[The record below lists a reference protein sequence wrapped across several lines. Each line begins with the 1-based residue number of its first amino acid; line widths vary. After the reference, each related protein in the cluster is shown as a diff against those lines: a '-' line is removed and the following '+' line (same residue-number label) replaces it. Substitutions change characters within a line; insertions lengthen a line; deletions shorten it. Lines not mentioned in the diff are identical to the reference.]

1 MTTSQTINKAIA
13 ANLKFIH
20 SHQQPNGSFLGYLPG
35 DNHGHGTIFTPSLI
49 GSALSGLPAT
59 QTAIIL
65 KPLVLFLLG
74 ERSTSWSFNYWPKAS
89 PEYKQRPYP
98 DDLDDTFCALAAIH
112 LANPKQ
118 IKPGDFADIIKLL
131 VAQENSEG
139 GPYRTWVIQKS
150 AGREWQD
157 VDLAVNS
164 NISYYLR
171 LNGLNLPN
179 LQQFT
184 ETAILNQTYSS
195 PFYPPDFPLMYFF
208 ARSYQGDY
216 TENLKQDIYLKR
228 LPNGSWNNPTN
239 TALAVT
245 ALLNLGEP
253 ATNFAASIKHLTSWK
268 ASEVITPDPVYIEEN
283 NRTIGAPALSAA
295 FIVEALYKYAQAS
308 MGQPAKVPPIGE
320 TTQEQIYAAAVQNAR
335 QRFAN
340 TDTDL
345 HQDANG
351 AIDKILERDTD
362 KQMGVL
368 GYRWAASRSQ
378 ETADRLMPELIQL
391 GTAGLFGWLAYT
403 IYDDIIDQTNPP
415 RLLPVA
421 NVALRSL
428 ESICW
433 GLFGKSPH
441 QYAYISG
448 LLDRIESANAWELAN
463 CRFEVKEGIIAIAH
477 LPDFSNLAK
486 LADRSFGHALGPIA
500 VNLLDGEKP
509 DSNTTRQTEDFF
521 RHYLIARQLNDD
533 VHDWEDDLS
542 RGHLNVISVQLLQAI
557 KPDLAELDIAATTTS
572 MRAELW
578 NNQISNICKNITD
591 HTDAARQAL
600 AQITKLNDSKVF
612 TAMLEP
618 IDDSVHQALTES
630 RKMKKFIRAF
640 EADKTAP
647 ET

>member
-1 MTTSQTINKAIA
+1 MTTLQNINKAIA

-59 QTAIIL
+59 QTANIL
-65 KPLVLFLLG
+65 KPLVLFLLC

-89 PEYKQRPYP
+89 PEYKLRPYP

-216 TENLKQDIYLKR
+216 SENFKQDIYLKR
-228 LPNGSWNNPTN
+228 LPNGAWNNPTN

-253 ATNFAASIKHLTSWK
+253 ATNLAASIKHLTSWK
-268 ASEVITPDPVYIEEN
+268 ASEVVTPDPVYIEEN
-283 NRTIGAPALSAA
+283 NRTLGAPALSAA
-295 FIVEALYKYAQAS
+295 FIAEALYKYSQALKR
-308 MGQPAKVPPIGE
+308 QPANVPAVVVAP
-320 TTQEQIYAAAVQNAR
+320 QEQIYTAAVQNVR
-335 QRFAN
+335 QRFAH

-345 HQDANG
+345 CRAANG
-351 AIDKILERDTD
+351 AIEKLLERDQD
-362 KQMGVL
+362 KQMAIL
-368 GYRWAASRSQ
+368 GYRWAASRGQ
-378 ETADRLMPELIQL
+378 KTADRLMPELIQL
-391 GTAGLFGWLAYT
+391 GAAGLFGWLAYT
-403 IYDDIIDQTNPP
+403 IYDDIIDQTSPP

-421 NVALRSL
+421 NLALRGL
-428 ESICW
+428 ESICL
-433 GLFGKSPH
+433 GLFAETPEH
-441 QYAYISG
+441 YAYISA

-463 CRFEVKEGIIAIAH
+463 CRFEVKEGIIAITN
-477 LPDFSNLAK
+477 LPDFSTQDK

-500 VNLLDGEKP
+500 VNLLNGAEP
-509 DSNTTRQTEDFF
+509 DSHTNQQTEEFF

-542 RGHLNVISVQLLQAI
+542 KGHLNAISVQLLQSI
-557 KPDLAELDIAATTTS
+557 KPDLARIDIAATASS

-578 NNQISNICKNITD
+578 NNQISTICKNITG
-591 HTDAARQAL
+591 HTAAARQAL
-600 AQITKLNDSKVF
+600 AQITKFNDSKTF

-618 IDDSVHQALTES
+618 IEVSVHQALTES
-630 RKMKKFIRAF
+630 RKMKKFIQAF